1 MLRFLFFYK
10 PSIMNSKYIN
20 DIDYGFRLNGNPI
33 LFYKDRSLAADEETH
48 QTEKALR
55 QMSME
60 YYVLD
65 RCVQCG
71 ICASFCPV
79 SKIKSSESF
88 SPRTFIQKT
97 RLGLLDLE
105 KEELW
110 ACTNCGHCEM
120 VCPFE
125 IPLLEVMAELRHLV
139 VEQGAGHIP
148 ISIKSSISSIA
159 AFGNPWKEEAAGRVK
174 WLQGSGINQ
183 AADEHRDV
191 CITTDNQQFCHS
203 REGGNP
209 DFSRTS
215 WITACAG
222 MTNKSSFSK
231 LTHQEVIHIFL
242 GCLAGYDR
250 RARKTAEAA
259 MRILQKAQIPF
270 KILADEEVCCGDT
283 VHRVGDFT
291 TAQKVKEINEENI
304 LKNDIKKMYVLS
316 PHCFNTFKNVFLS
329 KKIEHIQIFP
339 LLDLIDDLLKSG
351 AIKLVGS
358 IEKKATFHDP
368 CFFSKHR
375 DIIDQPRE
383 ILAAIPGIEMVEM
396 EHYGKKSLC
405 CGGGGGGIWR
415 DTKKGERL
423 SEIRLDEALKVDATL
438 VVTSCPYC
446 LSMLEDGRQGD
457 EKYQVLEI
465 MDICELIEK
474 GISNEDH

>member
-1 MLRFLFFYK
+1 
-10 PSIMNSKYIN
+10 
-20 DIDYGFRLNGNPI
+20 
-33 LFYKDRSLAADEETH
+33 
-48 QTEKALR
+48 
-55 QMSME
+55 
-60 YYVLD
+60 
-65 RCVQCG
+65 
-71 ICASFCPV
+71 
-79 SKIKSSESF
+79 
-88 SPRTFIQKT
+88 
-97 RLGLLDLE
+97 
-105 KEELW
+105 
-110 ACTNCGHCEM
+110 M

-174 WLQGSGINQ
+174 WLQGAGITP
-183 AADEHRDV
+183 ASDE
-191 CITTDNQQFCHS
+191 N
-203 REGGNP
+203 
-209 DFSRTS
+209 
-215 WITACAG
+215 
-222 MTNKSSFSK
+222 
-231 LTHQEVIHIFL
+231 QEVIHIFL

-250 RARKTAEAA
+250 RARQTAEAA
-259 MRILQKAQIPF
+259 MRILQKAHIPF
-270 KILADEEVCCGDT
+270 EILADEEVCCGDT